1 MIKKL
6 LTKVAT
12 YIVTHLKGF
21 KIAIVIV
28 MALAIGISAALLSES
43 RSHVR
48 TLKKEVE
55 QQSVIIDSLLSRR
68 MSVMDIQLV
77 VTDRSK
83 VYVFGRKNSGTIN
96 VPQERTYRLLVDS
109 TSVKLK

>member
-6 LTKVAT
+6 LTKIAA

-21 KIAIVIV
+21 KIAIAVL
-28 MALAIGISAALLSES
+28 MSLAVGISAALLSES
-43 RSHVR
+43 RGHVR
-48 TLKKEVE
+48 TLKKEIE
-55 QQSVIIDSLLSRR
+55 HQNVIIDSLLARR
-68 MSVMDIQLV
+68 MSVMDVQLD
-77 VTDRSK
+77 VTDKSK

-96 VPQERTYRLLVDS
+96 VPQQRTYKLLVDS